1 MKIICPRCFAE
12 YEVQPDVIGQK
23 VECQQCKNQWIA
35 KSEPTSTFKQTSTKS
50 DSISISEPTPEMK
63 PCPLCGESILAV
75 AKKCRYCGEYLTTD
89 SIPIRSEVVVS
100 DEKKSAHSVE
110 VSFSAGGTRKCPY
123 CQKDVE
129 KEAVTCPYCHGTFVS
144 SNRIRNAIG
153 MIIVFLLLYWLIS
166 SFVSCEAD
174 REMKKIEH
182 QIETLMKF

>member
-1 MKIICPRCFAE
+1 MKIICPLCSAE

-35 KSEPTSTFKQTSTKS
+35 KSEPT
-50 DSISISEPTPEMK
+50 PTQEMK
-63 PCPLCGESILAV
+63 PCPLCGENILAV

-89 SIPIRSEVVVS
+89 SIPIRSEVVMS

>member
-1 MKIICPRCFAE
+1 MKIICPLCSAE

-35 KSEPTSTFKQTSTKS
+35 ESAPVPTQ
-50 DSISISEPTPEMK
+50 EMK
-63 PCPLCGESILAV
+63 LCPICGESILAV
-75 AKKCRYCGEYLTTD
+75 AKKCRYCGEYLTDD
-89 SIPIRSEVVVS
+89 SIPIRSEVVMS